1 MLNILIGILVMA
13 LAMLVL
19 HGLGWLVHQ
28 GLNLFCQDY
37 DGEPDFVTGFV
48 TAVILMGATAIFY
61 WIGVAT
67 SSLIG
72 R

>member
-1 MLNILIGILVMA
+1 MLNILIGILVVA
-13 LAMLVL
+13 LVMLVL
-19 HGLGWLVHQ
+19 HSLGWFVHQ

-37 DGEPDFVTGFV
+37 NMEPDVLTGFT
-48 TAVILMGATAIFY
+48 TAVILMGATVLFY
-61 WIGVAT
+61 YIGVAT

>member
-1 MLNILIGILVMA
+1 MLNILIGILVVA
-13 LAMLVL
+13 LVMLVL

-28 GLNLFCQDY
+28 GLNLFFQDY
-37 DGEPDFVTGFV
+37 NREPHVVTGFV
-48 TAVILMGATAIFY
+48 MTVILFGVTAISY
-61 WIGVAT
+61 WIGVAA

>member
-1 MLNILIGILVMA
+1 MLNILIGILVVD
-13 LAMLVL
+13 LVMLVL
-19 HGLGWLVHQ
+19 HSLGWLVHQ

-37 DGEPDFVTGFV
+37 NREPHVVTGFV
-48 TAVILMGATAIFY
+48 TAVILVGATAIFY

-67 SSLIG
+67 SSLIE

>member
-1 MLNILIGILVMA
+1 MLNFLIGILVVA
-13 LAMLVL
+13 LVMLVL

-28 GLNLFCQDY
+28 GLNLFCQDCNRKPY
-37 DGEPDFVTGFV
+37 VVTGFV
-48 TAVILMGATAIFY
+48 TTVILMGATAIFY

>member
-1 MLNILIGILVMA
+1 MLNFLIGILVVA
-13 LAMLVL
+13 LVMLVL

-37 DGEPDFVTGFV
+37 NGEPDVVTGFV
-48 TAVILMGATAIFY
+48 TAVILMGVTALLY
-61 WIGVAT
+61 LIGAEA
-67 SSLIG
+67 SSLIE

>member
-1 MLNILIGILVMA
+1 MLNILIGILVVT
-13 LAMLVL
+13 LVMLVL

-28 GLNLFCQDY
+28 GLNLFFQDCNRKPY
-37 DGEPDFVTGFV
+37 VVTGFV
-48 TAVILMGATAIFY
+48 MTVILMGATAIFY
-61 WIGVAT
+61 WIGVAA